1 MSDNTPIS
9 EETADALY
17 DAATAQYAHQTLK
30 LLRREYDLASPR
42 EQEAIDNLIERGAQI
57 VFNSDLPE
65 AYVTVD
71 KWQQINPHKWG
82 IDDWAYAIREIFIE
96 DDHVSTR
103 GFAGACHFN
112 GPIAYQTFY
121 PLNPTDEQL
130 AEARDKAER
139 HTKKAADAL
148 LASGNRIVPTYAET
162 PDMHIMFGGVDK
174 TTAANMQQL
183 AAITEAA
190 IKGVDIVTI
199 DIEQDLNDLRDAY
212 KSDGTAG
219 GE

>member
-1 MSDNTPIS
+1 M
-9 EETADALY
+9 Y
-17 DAATAQYAHQTLK
+17 DAATAQYAYQTLK
-30 LLRREYDLASPR
+30 LLRREYDLASPH
-42 EQEAIDNLIERGAQI
+42 EQEAINSLIKQGAQI

-65 AYVTVD
+65 VYVAIFWQRIDLD
-71 KWQQINPHKWG
+71 KRGLGDWG
-82 IDDWAYAIREIFIE
+82 YATREIFIE

-130 AEARDKAER
+130 AEAREKAER
-139 HTKKAADAL
+139 YTKKAADAL
-148 LASGNRIVPTYAET
+148 LASGNRSVPTYAET
-162 PDMHIMFGGVDK
+162 PDMNILFGGVDK
-174 TTAANMQQL
+174 TAAANMQQL

-199 DIEQDLNDLRDAY
+199 DIEQDLNNLRDAY

>member
-1 MSDNTPIS
+1 MNTNTPIS
-9 EETADALY
+9 ENAAGALY
-17 DAATAQYAHQTLK
+17 DAATAQYALHTLER
-30 LLRREYDLASPR
+30 LRREYDLAAPR
-42 EQEAIDNLIERGAQI
+42 EQEYIDDLIERGAQI

-71 KWQQINPHKWG
+71 EWQQINPHKWG
-82 IDDWAYAIREIFIE
+82 IDDYADAIRGIFIE

-121 PLNPTDEQL
+121 PLNPTDAQL
-130 AEARDKAER
+130 AEAREKAER
-139 HTKKAADAL
+139 YTAKAAAL
-148 LASGNRIVPTYAET
+148 LVSGNRTVPAYGET
-162 PDMHIMFGGVDK
+162 PDMNVLFGGVDK
-174 TTAANMQQL
+174 TAAANMQQL

-190 IKGVDIVTI
+190 IKDVDIVTI
-199 DIEQDLNDLRDAY
+199 DIEQDFNNLRDAY

>member
-1 MSDNTPIS
+1 MNG
-9 EETADALY
+9 A
-17 DAATAQYAHQTLK
+17 
-30 LLRREYDLASPR
+30 R
-42 EQEAIDNLIERGAQI
+42 NRGAQI

-71 KWQQINPHKWG
+71 QWQQINPHKWG
-82 IDDWAYAIREIFIE
+82 IDDYADAIRGIFIE

-121 PLNPTDEQL
+121 PLNPTDAQL
-130 AEARDKAER
+130 AEAREKAER
-139 HTKKAADAL
+139 YTKKAADAL
-148 LASGNRIVPTYAET
+148 LASGNRSVPTYAET
-162 PDMHIMFGGVDK
+162 PDMHIMFGGVNK
-174 TTAANMQQL
+174 SAAANMTRL
-183 AAITEAA
+183 AAVIEAA

-199 DIEQDLNDLRDAY
+199 DIEQDLNNLRDAY
-212 KSDGTAG
+212 KSDDTAG